1 MRLPQSNVIGNV
13 EMDFQK
19 SISGLFPVARG
30 ALSLINKRCTSKC
43 CKACK
48 SGKGHPTWIFSYRKD
63 GVGKCMHVQPRHVEI
78 VRQAIENG
86 RKIEAILLDEGIA
99 LIKRLREQE

>member
-1 MRLPQSNVIGNV
+1 MKRNQNIIASS
-13 EMDFQK
+13 EMDFYK
-19 SISGLFPVARG
+19 SISGFFPVARG
-30 ALSLINKRCTSKC
+30 ALSLVNKRCTSKY

-48 SGKGHPTWIFSYRKD
+48 SGKGHPTWIFSYRKN

-86 RKIEAILLDEGIA
+86 RKIEAVLLDEGIA

>member
-1 MRLPQSNVIGNV
+1 MKRNQNIIASSETG
-13 EMDFQK
+13 FYK

-30 ALSLINKRCTSKC
+30 ALSLVNKRCTSKY

-48 SGKGHPTWIFSYRKD
+48 SGKGHPTWIFSYRKN

-86 RKIEAILLDEGIA
+86 RKIEAVLLDEGIA

>member
-1 MRLPQSNVIGNV
+1 MKRNQNIIASS
-13 EMDFQK
+13 ETDFYK

-30 ALSLINKRCTSKC
+30 ALSLVNKRCTSKY

-48 SGKGHPTWIFSYRKD
+48 SGKGHPTWIFSYRKN

-86 RKIEAILLDEGIA
+86 RKIEAVLLDEGIA

>member
-1 MRLPQSNVIGNV
+1 MKRNQNIIASS
-13 EMDFQK
+13 ETDFYK

-30 ALSLINKRCTSKC
+30 ALSLVNKRCTSKY

-48 SGKGHPTWIFSYRKD
+48 SGKGHPTWIFFYRKN

-86 RKIEAILLDEGIA
+86 RKIEAVLLDEGIA

>member
-1 MRLPQSNVIGNV
+1 MKRNQTIIGSS
-13 EMDFQK
+13 EMDFYK

-30 ALSLINKRCTSKC
+30 ALSLVNKRCTSKY

-48 SGKGHPTWIFSYRKD
+48 SGKGHPTWIFSYRKN

-86 RKIEAILLDEGIA
+86 RKIEAVLLDEGIA

>member
-1 MRLPQSNVIGNV
+1 MKQNNEILGGPEI
-13 EMDFQK
+13 DFLK
-19 SISGLFPVARG
+19 SITGLFPVARG
-30 ALSLINKRCTSKC
+30 ALSLVNKRCTSKY
-43 CKACK
+43 CKTCK
-48 SGKGHPTWIFSYRKD
+48 SGKGHPTWIFAYRKD